1 MRLKTHINASMAGHF
16 ISLQL
21 GRITLNERPV
31 KAASWRR
38 KRLLKREGIAMTGLV
53 RTSADLDDRRR
64 RILYRCWHRGIREM
78 DLVLGQFAEENISFL
93 TSEQL
98 DELELI
104 MAEEDQDLVRM
115 VTGADPVP
123 ERLQSPLFSKVMTYR
138 PDFDPVKMNDARLIA
153 E

>member
-1 MRLKTHINASMAGHF
+1 MF
-16 ISLQL
+16 
-21 GRITLNERPV
+21 E
-31 KAASWRR
+31 
-38 KRLLKREGIAMTGLV
+38 REGLAMTGLV

-93 TSEQL
+93 TTEQL
-98 DELELI
+98 DELEAI

-123 ERLQSPLFSKVMTYR
+123 ERLQSPLFTKIMTYR
-138 PDFDPVKMNDARLIA
+138 PDFDPVKMNDSRLIS